1 MNDGKFVFYTGP
13 GTTAGAASSITEK
26 MRITADGNVGIGTT
40 SASQLLEVAGSSPI
54 IRVLATSGNS
64 TLRLTDNGVR
74 NWDLKVVDASD
85 YFEVGGTNTTS
96 LIVTGTGKVG
106 IGVTNPTQKL
116 DVVGSYGTAG
126 DDTGILKIRGGDT
139 GADSQLNFGVSADGG
154 YGWIQTTDV
163 GLSNDRSI
171 ILNPIGGNVG
181 IGTTNPTINGGG
193 LHVYGSGQKG
203 IRISGNSSNS
213 YSVEI
218 GCDATKMSYIQT
230 VGTADRG
237 LQLYTGNAST
247 VVMTLTG
254 SSVGIGT
261 TIPDAKLDVVSGEAR
276 IGSAV
281 AFTTHLNYLNTGTN
295 FISCANNGYT
305 YFRDSGTFG
314 TIMVI
319 AGGTGNVGIGG
330 SPSYK
335 LDVNNGSNSFALR
348 LLGSSVD
355 GPVIRFENTGST
367 GRIYHV
373 GSTGTT
379 SGAGG
384 GFSIYDVTGN
394 SARMLID
401 ANGNLGIGTTA
412 PAAKLDVVGGNVII
426 RNDASGGSAALYLR
440 NWAGSP
446 TTTMVFGNSTG
457 DDSSTSLSLNSNIF
471 SITNYG
477 DPGSY
482 IRFGTRNNSTSDI
495 RMCIN
500 QDGNVGIGT
509 TNASNKLEVHGG
521 IQLLNSSG
529 STSSATSGSLM
540 IIGQNTAQSANV
552 TQLRNTGA
560 GLKVGNYGLLF
571 DDGNVHLHSTSPGT
585 NIWLNCS
592 GSGNFIINGQTG
604 ATGGVG
610 IGTSTMSGY
619 VTINGGSTV
628 TIGAYGYLIST
639 GSPPTGTGAGT
650 TANYSIT
657 CTQRVQATEFDATS
671 DERLK
676 NIEGEIPLNDAVDF
690 VNKVIPVKYKWK
702 DGIDPSSK
710 TGYSAQ
716 QVYKAGFDHLVSVV
730 KKEGMEEIVESD
742 GFINPKDAQFV
753 MNYEQ
758 VTPYHSKLIKHLL
771 DKIEQLENRIETLED
786 RLSVL
791 ESK

>member
-509 TNASNKLEVHGG
+509 TNASNKLEVRGG

-540 IIGQNTAQSANV
+540 LIGQNT
-552 TQLRNTGA
+552 
-560 GLKVGNYGLLF
+560 K
-571 DDGNVHLHSTSPGT
+571 
-585 NIWLNCS
+585 
-592 GSGNFIINGQTG
+592 
-604 ATGGVG
+604 
-610 IGTSTMSGY
+610 
-619 VTINGGSTV
+619 GGS
-628 TIGAYGYLIST
+628 AYHDFLY
-639 GSPPTGTGAGT
+639 
-650 TANYSIT
+650 
-657 CTQRVQATEFDATS
+657 TS
-671 DERLK
+671 NMK
-676 NIEGEIPLNDAVDF
+676 
-690 VNKVIPVKYKWK
+690 
-702 DGIDPSSK
+702 
-710 TGYSAQ
+710 
-716 QVYKAGFDHLVSVV
+716 
-730 KKEGMEEIVESD
+730 
-742 GFINPKDAQFV
+742 
-753 MNYEQ
+753 
-758 VTPYHSKLIKHLL
+758 
-771 DKIEQLENRIETLED
+771 
-786 RLSVL
+786 
-791 ESK
+791 